1 MNQASYSV
9 MLSKATSVYG
19 VIQDCLLSFVAGN
32 RLKIVLR
39 TENFSH
45 CRELE
50 SEKNPTEMQYASAGG
65 SREMQNLVHFKNR
78 IAICLFRIAHE
89 GGVED

>member
-1 MNQASYSV
+1 MMQN
-9 MLSKATSVYG
+9 
-19 VIQDCLLSFVAGN
+19 CLLPFVAGN
-32 RLKIVLR
+32 RLKEVLW
-39 TENFSH
+39 TDNCHH

-50 SEKNPTEMQYASAGG
+50 SEKTPTEMQYASAGG

-89 GGVED
+89 GGAED